1 MKRSNRL
8 ILLIGVFLAALAFV
22 FIIVILNG
30 GGSNTPGTGSN
41 PSAPPAKIA
50 TVVAAKDIPLGI
62 TIRKE
67 MLTTQQ
73 LAPEARKAGA
83 YVDPS
88 AVIGQVAR
96 ATILTGQQVSLSDFL
111 ESAGLNFQC
120 PAGFDCVAVQVDQVS
135 GVGTL
140 IKTGDY
146 VDMVAGVSTGDN
158 KFPVLDPLTNALVP
172 PPNYDHTSVKTLI
185 QSIQVVSTLLPPPP
199 TAATGTA
206 SPAPAPAGG
215 GETAL
220 NGQQEIVILA
230 LTTQQA
236 EVVKFAQMD
245 GSITLALRS
254 PKDFVDASGNPII
267 PDAGKTTGIILK
279 TLITDYGVLPPQQVF
294 TVHPSARP

>member
-1 MKRSNRL
+1 LKRSNRL

-22 FIIVILNG
+22 FIIVILSSP
-30 GGSNTPGTGSN
+30 SNVPGTGSN
-41 PSAPPAKIA
+41 PSAPPAKIQ

-67 MLTTQQ
+67 MLTTQL
-73 LAPEARKAGA
+73 LAPEARKPGS

-96 ATILTGQQVSLSDFL
+96 ATILTGQQVSLTDFI
-111 ESAGLNFQC
+111 EQAGLNFQC

-140 IKTGDY
+140 IKTGDF
-146 VDMVAGVSTGDN
+146 VDMVAAVSTGDS

-172 PPNYDHTSVKTLI
+172 PGNYDHTSVKTLI

-199 TAATGTA
+199 TAETGTA
-206 SPAPAPAGG
+206 TPAPAPAAGG
-215 GETAL
+215 ATAL

-267 PDAGKTTGIILK
+267 PDAAKTTGIILS
-279 TLITDYGVLPPQQVF
+279 TLIKDYQVLPPEQVF

>member
-22 FIIVILNG
+22 FIIVILSG
-30 GGSNTPGTGSN
+30 GGGGPTPGSTA
-41 PSAPPAKIA
+41 APPSKIA

-62 TIRKE
+62 TIRKD

-73 LAPEARKAGA
+73 LGPDARKPGA

-88 AVIGQVAR
+88 AVIGKVAR
-96 ATILTGQQVSLSDFL
+96 ATILTGQQVALSDFL
-111 ESAGLNFQC
+111 ESTVNFQC
-120 PAGFDCVAVQVDQVS
+120 PAGLACMAVQVDQVS

-140 IKTGDY
+140 IKTGDF
-146 VDMVAGVSTGDN
+146 VDMVAGVSTGDS

-172 PPNYDHTSVKTLI
+172 GPNYDHTSIKTLI
-185 QSIQVVSTLLPPPP
+185 QGIQVVSTLLPPPP
-199 TAATGTA
+199 AAETGAA
-206 SPAPAPAGG
+206 SPAPAPAAGG
-215 GETAL
+215 GTAL

-267 PDAGKTTGIILK
+267 PDATKTTGVILK
-279 TLITDYGVLPPQQVF
+279 TLLLNYGVLPPEQVF

>member
-30 GGSNTPGTGSN
+30 GSGGPGTPN
-41 PSAPPAKIA
+41 ASAPPSKIA

-96 ATILTGQQVSLSDFL
+96 TTIITGQQIALSDFL
-111 ESAGLNFQC
+111 ESAGVNFQC
-120 PAGFDCVAVQVDQVS
+120 PVGLACMAVQVDQVS
-135 GVGTL
+135 GVGTI

-146 VDMVAGVSTGDN
+146 VDMVAGISTGDS
-158 KFPVLDPLTNALVP
+158 KFPVLDPLTNAVVP
-172 PPNYDHTSVKTLI
+172 PANYDHTSVKTLI
-185 QSIQVVSTLLPPPP
+185 QGIQVVSTLLPPPP
-199 TAATGTA
+199 TAATGAATA
-206 SPAPAPAGG
+206 APAPAGG
-215 GETAL
+215 GATSL

-230 LTTQQA
+230 LTAQQV

-267 PDAGKTTGIILK
+267 PVVTKTTGVILK
-279 TLITDYGVLPPQQVF
+279 TLILNYGVLPPEQVF
-294 TVHPSARP
+294 TTHPSARP